1 MMRLRVL
8 LGKLENLHLVMLRF
22 GELAG
27 RVPLPCSLPDE
38 FELENNLGSRSSIII
53 RGLARPSR
61 MRQSEHSRRLP
72 SQLKDGRVQ
81 DQMKTPPAASARP
94 SLTHSRV

>member
-38 FELENNLGSRSSIII
+38 FELENNLGSRSSSSI

-61 MRQSEHSRRLP
+61 MRQSEHNNRLP
-72 SQLKDGRVQ
+72 SQLKGERVQ
-81 DQMKTPPAASARP
+81 DQIDTPPAASARTSSP
-94 SLTHSRV
+94 HSRA